1 MVTPLL
7 TVLVAG
13 SAPWAVDAPSRADL
27 ARIVVEISRTVDL
40 PSPPSPEAEAPR
52 AVDAQPP
59 AAAPAPAVAAPA
71 VPLLVTYDWRSPVV
85 FDLP

>member
-13 SAPWAVDAPSRADL
+13 SAPWAVDAPARADL
-27 ARIVVEISRTVDL
+27 ARLVVEITRTVDL
-40 PSPPSPEAEAPR
+40 PSPPGPEAEIPRPIAPT
-52 AVDAQPP
+52 P
-59 AAAPAPAVAAPA
+59 AAPSDVPAVAAPE
-71 VPLLVTYDWRSPVV
+71 VPLLVTYDWRSPVI